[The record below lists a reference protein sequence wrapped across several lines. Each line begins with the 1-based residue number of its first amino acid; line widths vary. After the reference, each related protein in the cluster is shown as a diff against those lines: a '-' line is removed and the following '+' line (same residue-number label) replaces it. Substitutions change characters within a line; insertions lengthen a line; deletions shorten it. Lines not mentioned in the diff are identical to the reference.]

1 MVKKNKKKK
10 QKKDLAVKSYII
22 LYEYNIGKL
31 QGVNFQIFL
40 SSLG

>member
-22 LYEYNIGKL
+22 LYNIGKL